1 MKIRFSPANTRSVL
15 QPLDQG
21 IIQNVKCHYRSKVLR
36 VVLCKMESSLAA
48 SEIAKSFTVLDAC
61 LWIKLSFKQPLYEIS
76 SEKPVSINSG
86 MKFQTMNQLPR
97 TVDEQ
102 VLQQHI
108 TSLGLPQSAD
118 AANYIAFDESAPT
131 TEVLEKAGR
140 MTCWTNLFQ
149 REIKNLP
156 IRIVI
161 AKSTRMKKW

>member
-1 MKIRFSPANTRSVL
+1 MKIRFFPANTTSVL

-21 IIQNVKCHYRSKVLR
+21 IIPNMKCHYRSKVLR

-61 LWIKLSFKQPLYEIS
+61 LWIKLSLKQPLYEIT

-86 MKFQTMNQLPR
+86 MKFQTMNQLQR
-97 TVDEQ
+97 TVDEE

-118 AANYIAFDESAPT
+118 AANYIAYESAPT
-131 TEVLEKAGR
+131 TEVLEKGWR